1 MRTVHVG
8 DEVDGGTYVDVAGT
22 TLWHFSAGD
31 AQGIPTVLL
40 HGIFASAASWGAQVP
55 DFLDAGLRL
64 FLPERPGHGH
74 SPDVDGDFTCDS
86 IVQRTI
92 AYLETVVGRP
102 ANIVGWADGAAIALV
117 VARNRPDLVN
127 RIVYVGGYLNRGGRQ
142 LDQSVDL
149 LLDRNPTT
157 VDYLRSH
164 HDTTSPDGPE
174 HFSVV
179 YDKTIRMLSTEPDY
193 AVDEFTEV
201 RAPTLVVI
209 ADRGLVRM
217 EHALDI
223 VRTLPNARFA
233 VLPGTHILPVE
244 APELFNPLALSF
256 LAADPPTDWLPG

>member
-31 AQGIPTVLL
+31 PQGTPTVLL
-40 HGIFASAASWGAQVP
+40 HGIFASAASWGAQIP

-74 SPDVDGDFTCDS
+74 SPDVDGNFTCAS
-86 IVQRTI
+86 IVARTI

-117 VARNRPDLVN
+117 VARDRPDLVN
-127 RIVYVGGYLNRGGRQ
+127 RVVYVGGYLNSDGRRT
-142 LDQSVDL
+142 DRFVDL
-149 LLDRNPTT
+149 VLNRNPTT
-157 VDYLRSH
+157 VEYLRTH
-164 HDTTSPDGPE
+164 HDETSPDGPE

-179 YDKTIRMLSTEPDY
+179 YDKTILMLSAEPDY
-193 AVDEFTEV
+193 AVADFADV
-201 RAPTLVVI
+201 RTPTLVVA

-233 VLPGTHILPVE
+233 VLPGTHIMPVE
-244 APELFNPLALSF
+244 APELFNPLVLSF
-256 LAADPPTDWLPG
+256 LAADPPTEWLPE